1 MSLAT
6 RPMRR
11 DVLTLSIHHTK
22 SFIIFE
28 QINFA
33 RFIYQRVYTLYTGYS
48 RLILKTSQSLLENF
62 VFVCFLFLFRSLVN
76 RIDRTDKDSLRLEEE
91 LEWEPSRLTMLLIHR
106 VHNLLV
112 TFSGGALTSV
122 MAAHAIYVSFNS
134 DTLTP
139 SMISCRGRL
148 DFA

>member
-11 DVLTLSIHHTK
+11 DVSTLSIHHTK

-33 RFIYQRVYTLYTGYS
+33 RFIYQRIRIRYVHTCTGDS
-48 RLILKTSQSLLENF
+48 RLILKLSRGKFCSRCSPPPRVGSIE
-62 VFVCFLFLFRSLVN
+62 
-76 RIDRTDKDSLRLEEE
+76 RIKIAPSRGRGVG
-91 LEWEPSRLTMLLIHR
+91 EWEPSRLTMMLLIHR